1 MRIRDYDIIGF
12 GDEVPGVLALVSAA
26 REFRR
31 RQGRHPRTLLLI
43 MGSAH
48 YGIGG
53 HLVRGRLAYLD
64 RSHIAPALRRA
75 HGLPTFGEPAAIYT
89 EFLQRSGVR
98 QIALDPGHAS
108 YALQQML
115 SEVRADILSLARI
128 AKVHKEGN
136 RITGIELARGEL
148 YRGRQF
154 IDSTV
159 NAELAKHAGARR
171 WQGFGTFGLPDSEL
185 PVGFVF
191 ETRGITIG
199 QLQWF
204 EEQFLKRFANTS
216 DRAAQEYLRVAA
228 GGDPQLAQS
237 LRDRLVDGSGRL
249 RTMYVGPDF
258 ADVRAPA
265 LSIAYQ
271 SFRGKKL
278 DLQTSLTILD
288 QPNIAILGRDRLSWN
303 ALLHYTSG
311 REAEDLASN
320 AAQPTPDMREEMAQV
335 ERWLRSIG
343 ANFVTP
349 AQELYI
355 RHAGNVIDVVQP
367 LSGAQMLA
375 GGLPADEALGTF
387 AYYFDVRGGIRGIGS
402 KALAAGFQSV
412 SFGLPTFNYGIRHA
426 QLYSVPNLAVV
437 SPGSGFTGFAS
448 SAGRI
453 VEFNVGVGQGI
464 GIAAAIALEQNRD
477 LSTVTN
483 QEIRAVLQATN
494 RLPKRYGQGSAEATK
509 LASFE
514 STLAPGEAAI
524 A

>member
-1 MRIRDYDIIGF
+1 MLTRDYDIIGF

-26 REFRR
+26 REFQR
-31 RQGRHPRTLLLI
+31 RQGRYPRTLLLI

-64 RSHIAPALRRA
+64 RSHLAPALRRA
-75 HGLPTFGEPAAIYT
+75 HGLSTFGEPATIYS
-89 EFLQRSGVR
+89 EFLQRAGVR

-108 YALQQML
+108 YALRQML
-115 SEVRADILSLARI
+115 SEVKADILSLARI
-128 AKVHKEGN
+128 ATVYKDGDRLE
-136 RITGIELARGEL
+136 TIELARGER
-148 YRGRQF
+148 YRAQQF

-171 WQGFGTFGLPDSEL
+171 WQGFGTFGLPESEL
-185 PVGFVF
+185 PVSLVF
-191 ETRGITIG
+191 ETHGITIG

-204 EEQFLKRFANTS
+204 EQQFLKRFANLN
-216 DRAAQEYLRVAA
+216 DRVAQGYLRVAA
-228 GGDPQLAQS
+228 GNDQQLEQT
-237 LRDRLVDGSGRL
+237 LRDRLVDDNGRL

-278 DLQTSLTILD
+278 DLQSSLTILD

-311 REAEDLASN
+311 QEAEALASN
-320 AAQPTPDMREEMAQV
+320 AAQPSADILEEMRHV

-343 ANFVTP
+343 ASFVTP
-349 AQELYI
+349 ARELYI

-375 GGLPADEALGTF
+375 GGIPAAEALGSF

-402 KALAAGFQSV
+402 KALELGFASV

-426 QLYSVPNLAVV
+426 QLTTVPNLAVI

-464 GIAAAIALEQNRD
+464 GIAAAIALEQNRN
-477 LSTVTN
+477 LATVTN
-483 QEIRAVLQATN
+483 LEVRAVLEATD
-494 RLPKRYGQGSAEATK
+494 RLPKIYGQGNQESAV
-509 LASFE
+509 LANFE
-514 STLAPGEAAI
+514 RALAPGASVI

>member
-1 MRIRDYDIIGF
+1 MRTRDYDIIGF
-12 GDEVPGVLALVSAA
+12 GDEVPGILALVAAA

-31 RQGRHPRTLLLI
+31 RQGRYPRTLLLL
-43 MGSAH
+43 MGNAH
-48 YGIGG
+48 YGLGG
-53 HLVRGRLAYLD
+53 HLVRGRLSYLD
-64 RSHIAPALRRA
+64 RSHIPPTVRSQHQLSTFGAPASL
-75 HGLPTFGEPAAIYT
+75 YS
-89 EFLQRSGVR
+89 EFLQRASVR

-128 AKVHKEGN
+128 AAVRKEGN

-148 YRGRQF
+148 YHGQQF
-154 IDSTV
+154 IDATV

-171 WQGFGTFGLPDSEL
+171 WQGFGTFGLPESEL
-185 PVGFVF
+185 PVGMVF
-191 ETRGITIG
+191 ETHGLTIG

-204 EEQFLKRFANTS
+204 EEQFLKRFANPQ

-228 GGDPQLAQS
+228 GGDANLERS
-237 LRDRLVDGSGRL
+237 LRDRLTESNGRL
-249 RTMYVGPDF
+249 RTMYVGADF
-258 ADVRAPA
+258 ADVRSPA

-278 DLQTSLTILD
+278 DLQSSLTILD

-311 REAEDLASN
+311 SEAEALASN
-320 AAQPTPDMREEMAQV
+320 ASLPSADMLEEMRQV
-335 ERWLRSIG
+335 ETWLRSIG
-343 ANFVTP
+343 VKVVLP
-349 AQELYI
+349 AKELYI

-375 GGLPADEALGTF
+375 GGVPASEALGSF

-402 KALAAGFQSV
+402 KALAAGFTSV
-412 SFGLPTFNYGIRHA
+412 SFGLPIFNYGIRHA
-426 QLYSVPNLAVV
+426 QLSAIPNLAVV
-437 SPGSGFTGFAS
+437 SPASGFTGFAS

-477 LSTVTN
+477 LASVTN
-483 QEIRAVLQATN
+483 QEVRAVLQATN
-494 RLPKRYGQGSAEATK
+494 ALPAIYGRGNSEAQLMAGLEQA
-509 LASFE
+509 LASD
-514 STLAPGEAAI
+514 GVAI